1 MKLIKIKN
9 LIKEAILKLQE
20 QEKLEPNKG
29 IALPSKAICPYW
41 NEATE
46 LGHNNGTKAQM
57 EIVFNVWQDPTT
69 MGYPDPEYFYDMIC
83 AENHPIQG
91 PGVCQ
96 SYADGTLG
104 FISQVAYCACCD
116 NFPNIFY
123 TGYTG
128 GTATP
133 NKKLFKKPLK
143 EQINPQSEACQ
154 DNLFLI
160 IESDIY
166 MGSFSFDV
174 IELINY
180 METGD
185 SGNYD
190 TYFSISIGGAGFGG
204 LNLPNVL
211 GVNTEEYGISN
222 LNDLLSI
229 VVSQNNL
236 SIGDVPDIGLGDA
249 DSEIYWSELP
259 GGNASELSMSQVMEF
274 VNSCLGEEEEE
285 EEETDLDILCADVWG
300 PYGNA
305 MVTGCNDPLAL
316 NYDPC
321 VNASCNMSLTDTSC
335 CEYPSCED
343 LATQPEHL
351 GCCAKCDSPGFNPEE
366 DPTCAPHCECCGDN
380 YMRYT
385 CSSQG
390 ICLSGP
396 NPDYPFET
404 LEECENSGCG
414 EPGGVTDYTGPVFP
428 TMGGTPNTGTP
439 IKDPGK
445 APFMDKPRRAPSNK
459 VINRL
464 KELAGI
470 KKFKK

>member
-1 MKLIKIKN
+1 MKLKKLKN
-9 LIKEAILKLQE
+9 LIENQIKL
-20 QEKLEPNKG
+20 
-29 IALPSKAICPYW
+29 
-41 NEATE
+41 
-46 LGHNNGTKAQM
+46 
-57 EIVFNVWQDPTT
+57 
-69 MGYPDPEYFYDMIC
+69 
-83 AENHPIQG
+83 
-91 PGVCQ
+91 
-96 SYADGTLG
+96 
-104 FISQVAYCACCD
+104 
-116 NFPNIFY
+116 
-123 TGYTG
+123 
-128 GTATP
+128 
-133 NKKLFKKPLK
+133 LK
-143 EQINPQSEACQ
+143 EQIDPQSEACQ
-154 DNLFLI
+154 DNLYII
-160 IESDIY
+160 IEADMY

-180 METGD
+180 METGN
-185 SGNYD
+185 SGN
-190 TYFSISIGGAGFGG
+190 TGTQFSVNIGNSGFQ

-229 VVSQNNL
+229 IASQNDL
-236 SIGDVPDIGLGDA
+236 SIGEVPDIGLGGV

-259 GGNASELSMSQVMEF
+259 GNQSSELSMSQVMEF
-274 VNSCLGEEEEE
+274 INNCNDDSDDNDIAGIIGCTDPNASNYNPDATITCVINVSNDYMNPAPEDLITNGCCEYEEET
-285 EEETDLDILCADVWG
+285 EETDLDVLCADVWG

-305 MVTGCNDPLAL
+305 LVTGCNDPLAL

-351 GCCAKCDSPGFNPEE
+351 GCCAKCDSPDFNPEE
-366 DPTCAPHCECCGDN
+366 DPTCAPHCECCEDN

-385 CSSQG
+385 CSQG
-390 ICLSGP
+390 TCLSGP
-396 NPDYPFET
+396 NSDYPFET

-445 APFMDKPRRAPSNK
+445 APFKDKSKRVPSNK

-470 KKFKK
+470 KKPKK